1 MKHTANTPASP
12 NPYHD
17 DSIFSGLPSVDFREV
32 LALYMRKWWVVILT
46 VAFASL
52 SASYYLYKQP
62 KLHESQAVI
71 FVGQEKERV
80 VDIQSVT
87 TGDYRDLAE
96 LKTVEQSLVSGTV
109 ILRVAKANGL
119 VDDPT
124 FVERSHPEVPPTDAK
139 IIGTLGQRVTA
150 TLRRGTRLIDLTV
163 RDTDPERAK
172 RLAQSF
178 VEEFTDMNYEQELA
192 ATRRAKEALNEEAD
206 RLAERLEESELR
218 LQAYREA
225 NPNLPLDEEGNLV
238 VDELKAL
245 KTKLN
250 DAKAEKLRLETEV
263 EKLTMIDASTDSDTI
278 LQIGSVA
285 QISEISDLTK
295 LINQKDAEF
304 AKIKKRYMHK
314 HPTYISASSEL
325 EDLRSSLRNAAM
337 NAGKNVRKRYEAA
350 VENEAKFAK
359 AVEDQSGLA
368 LRMDEVLIKYKK
380 LAREVTSDQELHQSV
395 LKRLKETN
403 LSESLKAGHLRL
415 VDAPM
420 VSESLVWPRK
430 KLTLV
435 VAVILGCAFG
445 AGLILFL
452 NWYEG
457 TLLTSPQLERAI
469 GAPALANVPEGQF
482 TDRDSLVLRTDPQS
496 PVAESFRMLRSSLS
510 FVENG
515 DSLQSVLF
523 TSSIPDEGKSFCA
536 ANYALALAS
545 QGYRTLLIDTD
556 LRHPTIGGLFF
567 GNEDGQ
573 GLSDYLNGEAEASAV
588 CRRSGTENLFVISAG
603 SSKPN
608 PAELLGNQR
617 VINLVRESYRWF
629 DRVIIDTS
637 PLGLVS
643 DALPLARCM
652 EAVCL
657 VVRSG
662 KTPQREAARTSRYL
676 EMAGAPLTGF
686 VLNRVRQVTAANSYY
701 YHHTETNSVGNYDSA
716 TSIEPPGPRQSVN
729 ERFWTSNSRCSG
741 RRRSRAGEAFEAY
754 PEAYPEAESHCGEF
768 SDRFRGAMRCD
779 VSCLLVSI
787 RDSAALLRSCR

>member
-1 MKHTANTPASP
+1 MKHAANSPISP

-17 DSIFSGLPSVDFREV
+17 DSSFAGMPTVDFREV
-32 LALYMRKWWVVILT
+32 LALYMRKWWVILLT

-52 SASYYLYKQP
+52 AASYYLYRQP
-62 KLHESQAVI
+62 KLFESQAVI

-87 TGDYRDLAE
+87 TDEYRDLSE
-96 LKTVEQSLVSGTV
+96 LKTVEQSLASGTV

-119 VDDPT
+119 TDDPT
-124 FVERSHPEVPPTDAK
+124 FIKRSNPEVPPTDAQ
-139 IIGTLGQRVTA
+139 IIGTLGERVSA

-192 ATRRAKEALNEEAD
+192 ATRRAKEALNDEAD
-206 RLAERLEESELR
+206 RLAERVEESERR

-225 NPNLPLDEEGNLV
+225 NPNLPLDEEGNIV
-238 VDELKAL
+238 VDELKSL
-245 KTKLN
+245 KVKLN
-250 DAKAEKLRLETEV
+250 DAKAEKLRLLTEV
-263 EKLTMIDASTDSDTI
+263 EKLEMIDESTDAATI
-278 LQIGSVA
+278 LQIGVVA
-285 QISEISDLTK
+285 QIPEISDLTR
-295 LINQKDAEF
+295 LINQKEAEF
-304 AKIKKRYMHK
+304 AKIKKRYMYK
-314 HPTYISASSEL
+314 HPSYISANSEL

-337 NAGKNVRKRYEAA
+337 NAGEGVRKRYEAA
-350 VENEAKFAK
+350 VENELKLVE
-359 AVEDQSGLA
+359 AVEEQSELA
-368 LRMDEVLIKYKK
+368 LRMDEVLIEYNK
-380 LAREVTSDQELHQSV
+380 LAREVSSDQLLHQSV
-395 LKRLKETN
+395 LKRLKETD

-420 VSESLVWPRK
+420 VSENLVWPRK
-430 KLTLV
+430 KLTLA

-445 AGLILFL
+445 AGLILLL

-457 TLLTSPQLERAI
+457 TLLTSPQLERAL
-469 GAPALANVPEGQF
+469 GVPALANVPEGGF
-482 TDRDSLVLRTDPQS
+482 SDENSLVLRTDPQS

-510 FVENG
+510 FIENG

-523 TSSIPDEGKSFCA
+523 TSSTPDEGKSFCA

-545 QGYRTLLIDTD
+545 QGYRTLLIDAD
-556 LRHPTIGGLFF
+556 LRRPTIGGLFY
-567 GNEDGQ
+567 GNEDEA

-588 CRRSGTENLFVISAG
+588 CRRSGTENLFIITAG

-662 KTPQREAARTSRYL
+662 KTPQREAVRTSRYL

-686 VLNRVRQVTAANSYY
+686 VLNRVRQVTAARSYY
-701 YHHTETNSVGNYDSA
+701 YHHTESSPMENNASA
-716 TSIEPPGPRQSVN
+716 NSIESKSS
-729 ERFWTSNSRCSG
+729 TSRK
-741 RRRSRAGEAFEAY
+741 
-754 PEAYPEAESHCGEF
+754 
-768 SDRFRGAMRCD
+768 
-779 VSCLLVSI
+779 
-787 RDSAALLRSCR
+787 